1 MLFNTTFDRRIFDIS
16 SPRNAIK
23 GQFFSRGEVAEKSLK
38 CVWGFNEKIVRKG
51 SRVEAEAS
59 RRNVVGLAF
68 IILNKHVAGALALNL
83 LQ

>member
-1 MLFNTTFDRRIFDIS
+1 M
-16 SPRNAIK
+16 
-23 GQFFSRGEVAEKSLK
+23 
-38 CVWGFNEKIVRKG
+38 GFNEKIVRKG